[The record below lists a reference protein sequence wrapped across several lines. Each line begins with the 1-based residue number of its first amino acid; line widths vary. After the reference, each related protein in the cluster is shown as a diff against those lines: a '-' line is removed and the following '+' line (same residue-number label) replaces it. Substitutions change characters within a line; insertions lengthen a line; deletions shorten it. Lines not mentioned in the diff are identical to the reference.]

1 MASHP
6 ATPTEDRNTST
17 HSTISVNSAKPKP
30 SNTVRCGLT
39 ASSATLATPSSPKKN
54 HTANGIA
61 AHTPIQ
67 PCGKAFRSMFAH
79 EKCGNVTP
87 EKINSSTTA
96 KIVITNSK
104 PAAAFTP

>member
-6 ATPTEDRNTST
+6 ATPTDDRNTST
-17 HSTISVNSAKPKP
+17 HNTISVNSAKPKP
-30 SNTVRCGLT
+30 SNTVRCGRT
-39 ASSATLATPSSPKKN
+39 ASSATFATPSNPKKN
-54 HTANGIA
+54 QTANGIA

-79 EKCGNVTP
+79 EKCGKVTP

-96 KIVITNSK
+96 STVTTSSN
-104 PAAAFTP
+104 PAAALTP